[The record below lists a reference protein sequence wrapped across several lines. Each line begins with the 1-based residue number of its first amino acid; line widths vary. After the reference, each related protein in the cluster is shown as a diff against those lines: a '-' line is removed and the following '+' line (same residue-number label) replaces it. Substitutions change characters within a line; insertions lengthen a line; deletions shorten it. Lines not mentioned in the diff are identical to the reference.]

1 MSLADLAVTERST
14 YLAMLAALE
23 DYDFRGR
30 ARWLGAITPA
40 GSKVAGETMVA
51 FQPISGNDAYGDP
64 LQILDTA
71 DTPQIAGKTKFTID
85 ALLINARSATTAYR
99 LQIIYGTG
107 TAAAAITAGQ
117 YTDVMLRLDGTTGLR
132 VPLLVRC
139 PVLAVTTKAWVR
151 IWNATNGAT
160 VDLFFSVHEYLE

>member
-1 MSLADLAVTERST
+1 MSLVDLAVTERST

-23 DYDFRGR
+23 DYEFRGR

-40 GSKVAGETMVA
+40 GNKVAGSTLVA
-51 FQPISGNDAYGDP
+51 FQPASGNNVYGTA

-85 ALLINARSATTAYR
+85 ALLISARSAATDYR

-107 TAAAAITAGQ
+107 TAADAITAGQ
-117 YTDVMLRLDGTTGLR
+117 YTEVMLRLDGTTGLR
-132 VPLLVRC
+132 MPLLVRC

-151 IWNATNGAT
+151 IWNATTGAT
-160 VDLFFSVHEYLE
+160 VDLFFGVHEYLE